1 MNNIEELTAGAARRQ
16 RSAGNPAVFTS
27 RLGSQDRKLCVP
39 ASRRVCP
46 FSTGCMLRAGTP
58 RVIGATR
65 HQVATASCDL
75 AHLCTASRSPSL
87 VYYWLLRSVL
97 Y

>member
-27 RLGSQDRKLCVP
+27 QIGSQDRKLCVP

-46 FSTGCMLRAGTP
+46 
-58 RVIGATR
+58 
-65 HQVATASCDL
+65 
-75 AHLCTASRSPSL
+75 
-87 VYYWLLRSVL
+87 
-97 Y
+97 